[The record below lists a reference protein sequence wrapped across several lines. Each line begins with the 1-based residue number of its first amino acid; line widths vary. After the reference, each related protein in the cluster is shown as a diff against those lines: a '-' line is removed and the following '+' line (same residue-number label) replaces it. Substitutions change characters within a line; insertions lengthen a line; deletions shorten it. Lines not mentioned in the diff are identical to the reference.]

1 VVPLPTSS
9 ELGRDLSTGE
19 SIILPLLCSTINAL
33 ASLLERI
40 DTLNDGITPT
50 HDYIS

>member
-1 VVPLPTSS
+1 MVPLPTSS